1 MSDETKK
8 SESVD
13 IVDVN
18 EDEID
23 LLELAGTIWKGRK
36 LIIWIVCGFTLATI
50 ILSLFMTNIYTAQ
63 AVLKPTSQSQSG
75 GRLAALAGQFGGLAS
90 LAGIAMPSSASST
103 EIVNLLESNILR
115 KEVIENHQLLPVLFP
130 DQWDAGKK
138 AWKKPG
144 TSFSPFAFIAKLRTP
159 PPGAVKKE
167 PGVPGTWDGIRA
179 LNGIVKIN
187 YDMKEDVITV
197 AADFHDPEMAARIVD
212 YFIITLNEHM
222 SSEAKRVALVNREYL
237 EKQLLE
243 TNDPIVQQKIYN
255 LIADKIETVMMAEVK
270 ESFAFKVLDPPMAP
284 DKKSKPKRA
293 QMAVVALIVSLFMGV
308 FVVLLREYIKK
319 VKEKSAGGHHAS

>member
-130 DQWDAGKK
+130 DQ
-138 AWKKPG
+138 
-144 TSFSPFAFIAKLRTP
+144 
-159 PPGAVKKE
+159 
-167 PGVPGTWDGIRA
+167 
-179 LNGIVKIN
+179 
-187 YDMKEDVITV
+187 
-197 AADFHDPEMAARIVD
+197 
-212 YFIITLNEHM
+212 
-222 SSEAKRVALVNREYL
+222 
-237 EKQLLE
+237 
-243 TNDPIVQQKIYN
+243 
-255 LIADKIETVMMAEVK
+255 
-270 ESFAFKVLDPPMAP
+270 
-284 DKKSKPKRA
+284 
-293 QMAVVALIVSLFMGV
+293 
-308 FVVLLREYIKK
+308 
-319 VKEKSAGGHHAS
+319 